1 MAGLDA
7 DDCKQFHLLPE
18 WLQINDGGVAVAVLA
33 GSRCSGRTLV
43 VWVLGQP
50 GRLMTTALV
59 TTVAL
64 QICIDKQNDHLK
76 KININKAVI
85 TVTPL
90 CLQCFDAVGWA
101 AGRAF
106 GL

>member
-1 MAGLDA
+1 VAGLDA

-64 QICIDKQNDHLK
+64 QICIDKQNNRFLK
-76 KININKAVI
+76 IILTK
-85 TVTPL
+85 
-90 CLQCFDAVGWA
+90 Q
-101 AGRAF
+101 
-106 GL
+106 

>member
-18 WLQINDGGVAVAVLA
+18 WLQINDGGMAVAVLA
-33 GSRCSGRTLV
+33 GRRCSGRTLV

-64 QICIDKQNDHLK
+64 QICIDKQNNRFF

-85 TVTPL
+85 TVMPL

-101 AGRAF
+101 AGKAS